1 MVGDDEAV
9 DLGITFEDCKDGA
22 VQVAS
27 VNELAFNGF
36 AAEVCAAPT
45 LIYNYSGPSRPR
57 VCNTARCLCL
67 LCFAIRALANMHAS
81 A

>member
-45 LIYNYSGPSRPR
+45 LIYNYSGRSRPR
-57 VCNTARCLCL
+57 VCTPARRLCL
-67 LCFAIRALANMHAS
+67 LCLAIRALANMHAS